1 MWPKKKQHESESKT
15 RQETLQTELSSCG
28 ADVHALRRI
37 NAKLEAQ
44 LKIEDFRIR
53 WRESDHAWSKLW
65 APTFISF
72 VVAVA
77 ASVAGYQALAAH
89 RLEAEGVNVE
99 IVFRAVRDKPQE
111 TRANLEAL
119 NEAGLVH
126 LTSQQINRLSS
137 LTPPPA
143 K

>member
-1 MWPKKKQHESESKT
+1 MGQEEKKHESESKT
-15 RQETLQTELSSCG
+15 RQETLQTELSQHG
-28 ADVHALRRI
+28 ADDGELKRI
-37 NAKLEAQ
+37 NAKLDAQ
-44 LKIEDFRIR
+44 LKLEDFRIR
-53 WRESDHAWSKLW
+53 WRESNHAWSKLW
-65 APTFISF
+65 APTFISL

-77 ASVAGYQALAAH
+77 GSVAGFQAFAAH
-89 RLEAEGVNVE
+89 GLETQKVDAE
-99 IVFRAVRDKPQE
+99 IVFKAVRDKPQE

-126 LTSQQINRLSS
+126 LTSQQINSLSS